1 MIVAGQRLPILI
13 ATRPVDFRCG
23 HNALALIVQTELKL
37 DPHSGVTVV
46 FRSKRGDRLKILVWD
61 GTGMV
66 LIYKVLEEGSFA
78 WPKVQDGTMRLSRAQ
93 FEALFEGLDWRRMV
107 AQRVLPPTA
116 AGWTHWSILALFYW
130 AFCPGSGRNAHVAA
144 A

>member
-13 ATRPVDFRCG
+13 ATKPVDFRCG

-61 GTGMV
+61 DEPSSAIGSSTMANGMV
-66 LIYKVLEEGSFA
+66 LIYKVLEQGSFA
-78 WPKVQDGTMRLSRAQ
+78 WPKVQDGVMRLSRAQ
-93 FEALFEGLDWRRMV
+93 AEALFEGLDWRRVV
-107 AQRVLPPTA
+107 AQRVLAPTA
-116 AGWTHWSILALFYW
+116 AG
-130 AFCPGSGRNAHVAA
+130 
-144 A
+144 

>member
-23 HNALALIVQTELKL
+23 HQALALMVQTELKL

-66 LIYKVLEEGSFA
+66 RSFA

-93 FEALFEGLDWRRMV
+93 YEALFEGLDWRRVM
-107 AQRVLPPTA
+107 AQRVTAPTA
-116 AGWTHWSILALFYW
+116 AG
-130 AFCPGSGRNAHVAA
+130 
-144 A
+144 